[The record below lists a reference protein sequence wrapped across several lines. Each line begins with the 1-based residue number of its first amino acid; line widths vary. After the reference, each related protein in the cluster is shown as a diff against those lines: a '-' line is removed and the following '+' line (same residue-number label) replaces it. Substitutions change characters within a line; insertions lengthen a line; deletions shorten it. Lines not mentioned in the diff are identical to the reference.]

1 MSEQPAIHHEPGSVP
16 EPDDLQAVFQRHYAN
31 SAGMSDHDAYRDLR
45 SEESIRRQYTAR
57 VLFELLQ
64 NALDRAESN
73 VSVEIRDINWGPAD
87 QALIVA
93 NDGPPISMDP
103 EYDYSDLQ
111 DVQGQSRPD
120 FNALCSLHVSNKRP
134 EESVGNK
141 GIGFRSVFWLGDF
154 ARVWSRF
161 SESPGWWGMEMHLP
175 LDHDTWQQRLKFP
188 EVQKG
193 HTEFLGSTT
202 SQLRSGERRASFHF
216 PLPLCTDDPPT
227 PDDVSDFSTV
237 VVVPMTPGKEDELR
251 ESVETFQQ
259 RHLNFIGLFD
269 DRREL
274 TVSFDAWGNRFQKST
289 WPSTNPKEAKRSI
302 VYWESSELQSLAEEA
317 EHDVST
323 PGAAIAWPRPEA
335 SSDGSKSGL
344 YGYLP
349 TLIGTPFG
357 IDLQGDFQLQ
367 TDRTAL
373 RLDDETIGRYN
384 RALLRVAAE
393 LHLHTIFD
401 HLGIPDDDF
410 EYTWIDPEAAT
421 TVPQTIFG
429 GTSRDDFWQ
438 FLDPGSR
445 SSDAA
450 KIVVDHIDDLLF
462 SDAGV
467 KDPDRY
473 RQWAALAD
481 AFFEQQDQWPLAT
494 YDDFWKAAGNWLDR
508 TCKSSRRTKTWRRRA
523 IAMCDAIRDVGTRVA
538 PITATRD
545 EDRTSQTPAVQLPER
560 GTAGGQIQ
568 TDRHTHRLFIRRS
581 ETTQLDLPLALREA
595 GRAVTSYE
603 FPSGFD
609 REPPHPLGANQFNR
623 WDVLAELRQLPNDLT
638 DWEYKPLDIDTG
650 RAERLQS
657 ELIRFTMELFALNSQ
672 GSAAPP
678 AETDAYGPEWRAIRD
693 DIYSD
698 NARSAGRAIATL
710 FLPTIDGQWEP
721 ARQLTR
727 DRVAV
732 EKLPPLPE
740 NADIDSFLAFI
751 GVTPK
756 PPDPE
761 EGVRLTLVE
770 GGEDGTVAPRDVP
783 PVLVAAGTEW
793 NPLRLGIEPATAD
806 SVDPAAWLM
815 SLDAAWDTWLADI
828 IEAERNELDEQKQ
841 GRRPIEIL
849 PVLRNQAWFPV
860 GDAEGAAKPPLLVE
874 DPPDRISPAELTLV
888 SRQQR
893 QFPSVLWSVSKEAPI
908 SQELLIA
915 LDSVSGTDM
924 DSLGR
929 NGAEPAFRLLTQVH
943 SLTADRLDEIEE
955 HPRAR
960 QALTR
965 LFDRILNTISRE
977 HDPET
982 DDRETPILGYRPVD
996 EPRALAERGLAWY
1009 AQDENVWVPTTNTAR
1024 DQMRRFFPTVP
1035 LAAAT
1040 IGTETL
1046 RGYEPLA
1053 AREVE
1058 ISRQVFPVH
1067 RGSEEVEVV
1076 QNLEE
1081 QLRPIIAHLL
1091 ALASTTNQIDIDP
1104 ATAADRWRSSTI
1116 RYVENAWIEFQA
1128 SLDGGEPLTAT
1139 RYKDTHNH
1147 ALYLQPDPPTI
1158 IFDTP
1163 DETTGTPPLDEF
1175 GEPLAKLLLEDSATG
1190 VGPLFGQALSGY
1202 DSDDVSRVE
1211 RLLKKRDAISLVD
1224 AYERHLRQLD
1234 DEEHEQLRRRVRA
1247 ALSELDIQIRD
1258 SWNRLSHIDPDDVDV
1273 STVSW
1278 TLTAGELNA
1287 ALRSIDL
1294 TDAQEPFRPQFS
1306 CEQTHRAEWN
1316 AWFADWDQRLIP
1328 FLEYL
1333 VEEHTEI
1340 IFSGDELEG
1349 RLQEYITED
1358 ASRRVAFDPTRAVI
1372 EWLRGNPFGESL
1384 PEVAIPAPEE
1394 LEDQL
1399 IEFSPRY
1406 EPVENV
1412 ATTEDLGWTRPS
1424 LSEGDPNETENGIVE
1439 IEDLESEWKN
1449 TKSVGDEAERA
1460 AASWIAKQTVELL
1473 EDAKVRGE
1481 FDEALESLLSVIP
1494 SSGRTAEN
1502 LDHGLREWNETGSVE
1517 ALESGLHVSS
1527 VWDGAGYDMLGL
1539 ERTGDEIEPV
1549 RYEIKSLGDEGP
1561 YKVHLTRNQLRVYRK
1576 VLHSSK
1582 TDDTEQTLYQGLWR
1596 LFGVQSGRQ
1605 AVDLTDELDGLPKL
1619 VNSFRNQGYGHDG
1632 LVIYVQDSDES
1643 VDI

>member
-1 MSEQPAIHHEPGSVP
+1 MSEQYATHSEPGYVP
-16 EPDDLQAVFQRHYAN
+16 EPSDLQAVFQRHYEN
-31 SAGMSDHDAYRDLR
+31 SAGMSGDDAYRDLQA
-45 SEESIRRQYTAR
+45 EESIRRQYTAR

-73 VSVEIRDINWGPAD
+73 VAVEIRDVDWGPTE

-93 NDGPPISMDP
+93 NDGAPIRVDP
-103 EYDYSDLQ
+103 EYDYSNPP
-111 DVQGQSRPD
+111 DVQGRRRPD
-120 FNALCSLHVSNKRP
+120 FNALCTLHVSNKRP

-141 GIGFRSVFWLGDF
+141 GVGFRSVFWLGDF

-175 LDHDTWQQRLKFP
+175 LDHDTWQQRLEFP
-188 EVQKG
+188 EVQRG
-193 HTEFLGSTT
+193 HADFLDSTESPLDNDE
-202 SQLRSGERRASFHF
+202 QRASFHF
-216 PLPLCTDDPPT
+216 PLPLCADAPPT

-237 VVVPMTPGKEDELR
+237 VVVPITPGKEDELR

-269 DRREL
+269 DRRKL

-289 WPSTNPKEAKRSI
+289 WPSTNPEEAKRSI
-302 VYWESSELQSLAEEA
+302 VYWASSELRSLAEEA

-323 PGAAIAWPRPEA
+323 PGAAIAWPRMEA
-335 SSDGSKSGL
+335 SSDDSIPGL

-349 TLIGTPFG
+349 TLIETPFG
-357 IDLQGDFQLQ
+357 IDLQGDFQLR

-384 RALLRVAAE
+384 RALLRAAAE
-393 LHLHTIFD
+393 LHLHAIFN

-410 EYTWIDPEAAT
+410 EYTWIDPEAVT
-421 TVPQTIFG
+421 TVPQITSG
-429 GTSRDDFWQ
+429 GTPRDDFWQ

-450 KIVVDHIDDLLF
+450 KIVVDHIEDLLF

-467 KDPDRY
+467 KEPDRY

-481 AFFEQQDQWPLAT
+481 AFFEQQDQWPLST

-523 IAMCDAIRDVGTRVA
+523 IAMCDAIRDAGTRVA

-545 EDRTSQTPAVQLPER
+545 EDRTSDTPAVQLPER

-568 TDRHTHRLFIRRS
+568 ADRHTHRLFIRRS

-603 FPSGFD
+603 FQSGFD

-623 WDVLAELRQLPNDLT
+623 WDVLAELRQLPNALT
-638 DWEYKPLDIDTG
+638 DWEYKPLDADPD

-657 ELIRFTMELFALNSQ
+657 ELIQFTMDLFALNSQ

-678 AETDAYGPEWRAIRD
+678 AETDTYGSGWRAIRD
-693 DIYSD
+693 DVYSD

-732 EKLPPLPE
+732 EKLPSLPE
-740 NADIDSFLAFI
+740 NADLDSFLAFI
-751 GVTPK
+751 GVTPE
-756 PPDPE
+756 PPDPDDR
-761 EGVRLTLVE
+761 VRLTLVE
-770 GGEDGTVAPRDVP
+770 GGEDGTVAPRDAP

-793 NPLRLGIEPATAD
+793 NPLRLGTEPATSD
-806 SVDPAAWLM
+806 SVDPAAWLP
-815 SLDAAWDTWLADI
+815 SLDAAWDPWLADI
-828 IEAERNELDEQKQ
+828 IEAERNELDEEKQ
-841 GRRPIEIL
+841 GRRPIEII
-849 PVLRNQAWFPV
+849 PALRNQAWFPV
-860 GDAEGAAKPPLLVE
+860 GDAEGEAEPPLLVE
-874 DPPDRISPAELTLV
+874 DPPDRIAPAELTLV

-893 QFPSVLWSVSKEAPI
+893 QFPSVLWSVSKEAPL

-929 NGAEPAFRLLTQVH
+929 DAAEPAFRLLTQVH

-955 HPRAR
+955 NPRAR

-965 LFDRILNTISRE
+965 LFDRLLNTISRE
-977 HDPET
+977 HDPEA
-982 DDRETPILGYRPVD
+982 DDREIPILGYRPVD

-1009 AQDENVWVPTTNTAR
+1009 EPDEDVWIPTTNTAR
-1024 DQMRRFFPTVP
+1024 DQMRRFFPAVP

-1053 AREVE
+1053 AREID
-1058 ISRQVFPVH
+1058 ISRQVYPAH

-1091 ALASTTNQIDIDP
+1091 ALASTTNQVDIDP

-1116 RYVENAWIEFQA
+1116 RYVENTWIEFQA
-1128 SLDGGEPLTAT
+1128 TLGGEESLTAT
-1139 RYKDTHNH
+1139 RYKNTHNH

-1163 DETTGTPPLDEF
+1163 DETTGSPPLDEF

-1202 DSDDVSRVE
+1202 ESDDVSRVE
-1211 RLLKKRDAISLVD
+1211 RLLEKRDAISLVD

-1234 DEEHEQLRRRVRA
+1234 DEEHEELRRRVRTT
-1247 ALSELDIQIRD
+1247 LSELDIQVRD

-1273 STVSW
+1273 TAVSW
-1278 TLTAGELNA
+1278 SLTAADVNA

-1306 CEQTHRAEWN
+1306 CDQTHRTEWD
-1316 AWFADWDQRLIP
+1316 AWFTKWEQLIP
-1328 FLEYL
+1328 FLEHL
-1333 VEEHTEI
+1333 IEEHIEVA
-1340 IFSGDELEG
+1340 FSDDELEA
-1349 RLQEYITED
+1349 RLQEYVTED

-1372 EWLRGNPFGESL
+1372 EWLRGNPFGGSL
-1384 PEVAIPAPEE
+1384 PEAAIPAPEE
-1394 LEDQL
+1394 LEDRL

-1412 ATTEDLGWTRPS
+1412 ATTEDLGWGRPR

-1449 TKSVGDEAERA
+1449 TKAVGDDAERA
-1460 AASWIAKQTVELL
+1460 AASWITKQTVELL
-1473 EDAKVRGE
+1473 EDAKARGE

-1502 LDHGLREWNETGSVE
+1502 LERGLREWHETGSDE
-1517 ALESGLHVSS
+1517 ALESGLHISS

-1539 ERTGDEIEPV
+1539 ERTGGEIEPV

-1561 YKVHLTRNQLRVYRK
+1561 YKVHLTQNQLRVYRK
-1576 VLHSSK
+1576 VLHSSE
-1582 TDDTEQTLYQGLWR
+1582 TDDTEQTLYRGSWR
-1596 LFGVQSGRQ
+1596 LLGVQSGRQ
-1605 AVDLTDELDGLPKL
+1605 AVDLTRELDGLPEL

-1643 VDI
+1643 IDL